1 MTTGAATTIDVGGTR
16 LARNLCSGSAASFG
30 AVDDVARRGA
40 VIASTAA
47 VAVRCRRSRR
57 LLAAVGLIL
66 FNSLSG
72 ACQIFILLCAL
83 LALETTTTASHDV
96 KMIIE

>member
-1 MTTGAATTIDVGGTR
+1 M
-16 LARNLCSGSAASFG
+16 
-30 AVDDVARRGA
+30 
-40 VIASTAA
+40 IASTAA
-47 VAVRCRRSRR
+47 VAAARCRRSRR

-83 LALETTTTASHDV
+83 LALEKTTTASHDV
-96 KMIIE
+96 KMIMMVE